1 VSELLLFNSN
11 SAILQLY
18 YGENKLIFNEM
29 IMMMMMRVACT
40 RPTPG
45 ADLGYLVRGSV
56 SR

>member
-1 VSELLLFNSN
+1 MSELLLFSSN

-18 YGENKLIFNEM
+18 YGENKLISNEM

-45 ADLGYLVRGSV
+45 ADLGLVVRGA
-56 SR
+56 